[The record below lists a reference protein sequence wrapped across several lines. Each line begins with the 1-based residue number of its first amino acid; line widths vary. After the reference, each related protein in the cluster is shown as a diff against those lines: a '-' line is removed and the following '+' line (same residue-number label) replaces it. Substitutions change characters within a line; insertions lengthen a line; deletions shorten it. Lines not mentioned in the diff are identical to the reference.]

1 MKKSIQWEKIIRMMK
16 CTVFLL
22 LFFVIGVRASV
33 YSQRE
38 VVSLRM
44 EGASLVDVFDRLE
57 KMTGVRFLY
66 NAGLVKQKG
75 QVDVNAV
82 NKPFG
87 ELLDEVLLPRG
98 LEYSLDNKQVVIR
111 QATAAL
117 PQQQE
122 FVLKGKVVDEKGKP
136 LPGTT
141 IRIDG
146 TTVGTSADVDGNFTL
161 RMATKTGK
169 LIFTFVGYK
178 MKKADYD
185 AEQFMTVKLEP
196 EASNL
201 NEVTVIGYGSR
212 NKREV
217 VGAISTV
224 KAEDIKEV
232 PSPSLETLLQGRVA
246 GLGVFQQSGS
256 PGGGGNS
263 VAIRGYNSLL
273 DDQAGYKSDGSPLYV
288 IDGVPVN
295 SFTSPI
301 TGTNTLAEIDP
312 STIESV
318 EVLKDAASAAI
329 YGSRAAN
336 GVILITTKKGRAG
349 RGKFSANVSYTGSIL
364 PEAPVQIGGR
374 GERLYHI
381 AMMQGTKSAYYDPAT
396 GEYKYPTSRWEAAM
410 HKADYDLFWNQG
422 LGVASGSAMKILQ
435 DSLNPFFNNSTNW
448 YKHIFRPGKIW
459 NANLQTSGGTE
470 TVSYMIGAGFYKEE
484 GIMPGSNFIRG
495 NLLTN
500 LSVKPVKGLTIDSRL
515 YLAYTDRSRG
525 SGSPAGLAES
535 FTVSPQATSTLM
547 PGSGEM
553 FDIML
558 KKLNG
563 KIESNTS
570 YRLRGNLQLSYE
582 ILKGLSISTSLAVD
596 FSQANLNTFS
606 PNYLDPTYKET
617 KSEGEIGRDMLLTND
632 NLVNYNFSI
641 KDIHNFDL
649 LFGVS
654 GERSMTWSIGGY
666 GLGAPS
672 NSIHYVGSSFPQE
685 IYNSV
690 SGVYRAL
697 QRYSSDFNETAM
709 FSYFGRLAYNYDKKY
724 LLEATFRRD
733 GSSVFGADHRWG
745 TFPSVAVGW
754 AFSQE
759 HFMRWAWWMDFGKL
773 RASWGRTG
781 TQFGIPYLAQ
791 GLMST
796 GSIFDGV
803 QGMTP
808 EGITN
813 HGLKWEES
821 DQYDFGL
828 DMDMFDYR
836 LSLTVDYYYKYTRDL
851 IYRVHLPGDMYGQ
864 AGIQWQ
870 NAMEVSNE
878 GLEVDLK
885 YDVFRD
891 RAVKWRLR
899 FNLAKNWNRFE
910 KSYLGVDTDQMI
922 IGKPLSGIYLYKD
935 GGIIQS
941 KEDIPYVY
949 DEEGKKHV
957 LAPEGDEEHFFTLG
971 MRKPVDLNGDGQIT
985 EDDMYYVGSA
995 LPTLNGGFASELR
1008 WKNFD
1013 LNFLISFVLGRKMVN
1028 AYSWMT
1034 LDSPG
1039 GGANPL
1045 FADVDLSDFWQ
1056 KPGDRT
1062 KYPAAGVYP
1071 PNALQYLGAFD
1082 SNVENVHYMKLK
1094 QLTLGYNVPSK
1105 YTKKIHLEN
1114 VRLFVTGENVFTWS
1128 NYSGIDPEVVNVHTG
1143 VDLGNAYPLARK
1155 WTIGLTVNF

>member
-1 MKKSIQWEKIIRMMK
+1 MKKSIKWEKNFRRMK

-22 LFFVIGVRASV
+22 FFFVIGVKANV

-38 VVSLRM
+38 VVSLQM
-44 EGASLVDVFDRLE
+44 EKVSLVDVFDRLE

-66 NAGLVKQKG
+66 NAELVKRKG
-75 QVDVNAV
+75 QVDVNV
-82 NKPFG
+82 VSKPLA
-87 ELLDEVLLPRG
+87 ELLDEVLLSRG
-98 LEYSLDNKQVVIR
+98 LEYTLDNNQVVIR
-111 QATAAL
+111 QAAPVG
-117 PQQQE
+117 PQKQE
-122 FVLKGKVVDEKGKP
+122 YVLKGRVLDEKGKP

-141 IRIDG
+141 ICIDG
-146 TTVGTSADVDGNFTL
+146 TTIGTSSDVDGNFTL
-161 RMATKTGK
+161 RMPQPTGS
-169 LIFTFVGYK
+169 LVFTFVGCK
-178 MKKADYD
+178 TKKVSYD
-185 AEQFMTVKLEP
+185 TEQFLTVTLVS

-212 NKREV
+212 KKREV

-224 KAEDIKEV
+224 KSEDIKEV

-273 DDQAGYKSDGSPLYV
+273 DEEAGYKSDGSPLYV

-336 GVILITTKKGRAG
+336 GVILITTKKGRMG
-349 RGKFSANVSYTGSIL
+349 RGKFSANFSYTGSIL

-381 AMMQGTKSAYYDPAT
+381 MMMQATRSAYYDPAT
-396 GEYKYPTSRWEAAM
+396 GEYKYPNSKWEAAL
-410 HKADYDLFWNQG
+410 HGADYDLFWDKG
-422 LGVASGSAMKILQ
+422 LGVASGGAMKILQ

-448 YKHIFRPGKIW
+448 YKHIFRPGKIL
-459 NANLQTSGGTE
+459 NANIQTSGGTE
-470 TVSYMIGAGFYKEE
+470 TTNYMIGAGFYKEE

-500 LSVKPVKGLTIDSRL
+500 LSVEPVKGLTVDSRL

-525 SGSPAGLAES
+525 SGSPAGLAEM

-547 PGSGEM
+547 PGSGEVY
-553 FDIML
+553 DIML

-570 YRLRGNLQLSYE
+570 YRLRGNLQLTYR
-582 ILKGLSISTSLAVD
+582 ILEGLSISSSLAID
-596 FSQANLNTFS
+596 YSQANLNTFS
-606 PNYLDPTYKET
+606 PAYLDPTYKET

-632 NLVNYNFSI
+632 NLLNYIFSI
-641 KDIHNFDL
+641 KDIHNFDIL
-649 LFGVS
+649 LGFS
-654 GERSMTWSIGGY
+654 AERSKNWSIGGY

-672 NSIHYVGSSFPQE
+672 NSIHYVGNGFPQE

-690 SGVYRAL
+690 SGDYRAM
-697 QRYSSDFNETAM
+697 QKYTSDFSETLM
-709 FSYFGRLAYNYDKKY
+709 LSYFGRIAYNYDKKY

-733 GSSVFGADHRWG
+733 GSSVFGADNRWG

-754 AFSQE
+754 AFSE
-759 HFMRWAWWMDFGKL
+759 ENFMRWAWWMDFGKF

-781 TQFGIPYLAQ
+781 SQFGIPYLAQ
-791 GLMST
+791 GLMSA
-796 GSIFDGV
+796 GSMFDGV
-803 QGMTP
+803 QGMRP

-828 DMDMFDYR
+828 DIDMLDYR
-836 LSLTVDYYYKYTRDL
+836 LNLTVDYYYKYTRDL
-851 IYRVHLPGDMYGQ
+851 IYKVHMPGDMYGQ
-864 AGIQWQ
+864 AGVQWQ

-878 GLEVDLK
+878 GLEIDLK
-885 YDVFRD
+885 YDVLRD
-891 RAVKWRLR
+891 CPVTWRAR

-910 KSYLGVDTDQMI
+910 KSYMGVDTDGMV

-935 GGIIQS
+935 GGLIQDE
-941 KEDIPYVY
+941 KDIPYVY
-949 DEEGKKHV
+949 DEEGKKHI
-957 LAPEGDEEHFFTLG
+957 LSPDGDEEHFYTLG
-971 MRKPVDLNGDGQIT
+971 MRKPVDLNGDGEIT
-985 EDDMYYVGSA
+985 EDDLYYVGSA
-995 LPTLNGGFASELR
+995 LPTLYGGFASEVK

-1013 LNFLISFVLGRKMVN
+1013 LNFLFSFVLGRKMVN
-1028 AYSWMT
+1028 AFSWQT
-1034 LDSPG
+1034 LESPEG
-1039 GGANPL
+1039 GTNPQFAN
-1045 FADVDLSDFWQ
+1045 VDMSDFWQ
-1056 KPGDRT
+1056 KPGDQT
-1062 KYPAAGVYP
+1062 KYPAIGIYP
-1071 PNALQYLGAFD
+1071 QGALQYLGAFD
-1082 SNVENVHYMKLK
+1082 SNVENVNYLKLK

-1105 YTKKIHLEN
+1105 YTKKLYLEN
-1114 VRLFVTGENVFTWS
+1114 VRLFVTGENLLTWT
-1128 NYSGIDPEVVNVHTG
+1128 NYSGLDPEVVNVRTG
-1143 VDLGNAYPLARK
+1143 VDLGTVYPLARK